1 MKFGEVLLSH
11 TCVLAGC
18 RTKGKRAEL
27 SLPLAWGGF
36 KESSLSHSL
45 KEDFFAPLMI

>member
-11 TCVLAGC
+11 ACVLAGC
-18 RTKGKRAEL
+18 WTEEKSPEL
-27 SLPLAWGGF
+27 SLPLALEGF
-36 KESSLSHSL
+36 KETSLSHSL